1 MPDKIRKE
9 IPSSPALDDAALF
22 GRIVDILEQAR
33 SHVARTVNSA
43 MVGAYWLIGREI
55 IEEEQKGQKR
65 ADYGKAVIEDLS
77 RRLTGRYGKGY
88 STVSLWNMR
97 KFYQT
102 YIGRSATILSPSGRE
117 FRQQKILSPMGRE
130 LSKSGKLYPQDGEST
145 PKQHPTGV
153 ESATGFHPD
162 LSWSHYRI
170 LMRVENEEARQ
181 FYEHE
186 AARNHWNKRQLE
198 RQVNTLLF
206 ERLLKSRDKD
216 GVRQLASV
224 VR

>member
-9 IPSSPALDDAALF
+9 IPNSPAPDDAALF

-102 YIGRSATILSPSGRE
+102 YIGRSATILSPSGE
-117 FRQQKILSPMGRE
+117 
-130 LSKSGKLYPQDGEST
+130 
-145 PKQHPTGV
+145 
-153 ESATGFHPD
+153 
-162 LSWSHYRI
+162 RI
-170 LMRVENEEARQ
+170 QTA
-181 FYEHE
+181 
-186 AARNHWNKRQLE
+186 
-198 RQVNTLLF
+198 
-206 ERLLKSRDKD
+206 KD
-216 GVRQLASV
+216 SLPNG
-224 VR
+224 

>member
-1 MPDKIRKE
+1 MPDKIQKK
-9 IPSSPALDDAALF
+9 SPNALAPDDAALF
-22 GRIVDILEQAR
+22 GRIVDILEEAR

-55 IEEEQKGQKR
+55 VEEEQKGQKR
-65 ADYGKAVIEDLS
+65 ADYGKSVIEDLS

-102 YIGRSATILSPSGRE
+102 YIDRAAIILSPSGRKLS
-117 FRQQKILSPMGRE
+117 QQKILSPMGSEFGHGPEKRYPAGSE
-130 LSKSGKLYPQDGEST
+130 LDKGGKLA
-145 PKQHPTGV
+145 PKQHPMGT
-153 ESATGFHPD
+153 EFATGFHPD
-162 LSWSHYRI
+162 LSWSHYRT

-181 FYEHE
+181 FYAQE

-198 RQVNTLLF
+198 RQSVITLKLSRVNC
-206 ERLLKSRDKD
+206 
-216 GVRQLASV
+216 
-224 VR
+224 